1 MLLIPFFTYFC
12 IPTCQQVMHPHTS
25 FDIMAMLADASSS
38 AISTFDMAL
47 VVSVMPSLTR
57 RENREECHVEP
68 RVAARRSPGR
78 VRESRCT
85 HILVGSANGD
95 SDRRIM

>member
-47 VVSVMPSLTR
+47 VVSVMASLTP
-57 RENREECHVEP
+57 REKRAECHREP
-68 RVAARRSPGR
+68 PGAARRGPGR
-78 VRESRCT
+78 VRDSRCT

>member
-1 MLLIPFFTYFC
+1 MVLIPFFTYFC
-12 IPTCQQVMHPHTS
+12 IPTCQKATHPLTS

-47 VVSVMPSLTR
+47 VVSVMPPHTQ
-57 RENREECHVEP
+57 RENRDEPHVEP
-68 RVAARRSPGR
+68 RVVARRSPGR
-78 VRESRCT
+78 VQHSRCK
-85 HILVGSANGD
+85 HILFGSANGD